1 MIMPTNINSSLLEE
15 YKYHTVF
22 LNRNPVWDYKL
33 YNGNLCL
40 IAYEI
45 EGKFDYK
52 DYYVDGEELL
62 EYLTQENILYSTAN
76 LVDEDS
82 SLIVSSYII
91 ENNNLMLSTGNSY
104 D

>member
-1 MIMPTNINSSLLEE
+1 MN
-15 YKYHTVF
+15 
-22 LNRNPVWDYKL
+22 KL
-33 YNGNLCL
+33 YIIGDLWETT
-40 IAYEI
+40 AH
-45 EGKFDYK
+45 KPK